1 MNACVRKDISM
12 DDLLYT
18 SRNLHMSGDPNTRY
32 LSSEEYDQLIIDA
45 EDINLLRGFKNYLS
59 VVHQW
64 KEELLQQDKEDDN
77 HEEMLSPYLPEN
89 LPRNHDLENI
99 FIKQITE

>member
-32 LSSEEYDQLIIDA
+32 LSSEEYEQLIIDA
-45 EDINLLRGFKNYLS
+45 EDINLLRGFK
-59 VVHQW
+59 
-64 KEELLQQDKEDDN
+64 
-77 HEEMLSPYLPEN
+77 
-89 LPRNHDLENI
+89 
-99 FIKQITE
+99 TT